1 MVRAYSLDLRERV
14 VAAVVGGAPVRA
26 VASRFGVSVSSVVK
40 WSQAFRTTGTAAAK
54 PVGGKTPY
62 ALVAQ
67 RAWLLERIAEKPDL
81 TLRAVQGEL
90 ADRGLKAS
98 YHAVWDFFAREG
110 ITFKKK
116 PARVRA
122 GQTGRGPKADTLEA
136 IPAPD

>member
-1 MVRAYSLDLRERV
+1 MVRAYSQDLRERM
-14 VAAVVGGAPVRA
+14 VAAVLDGSSVRA
-26 VASRFGVSVSSVVK
+26 VATRFGVSVSSVVK
-40 WSQAFRTTGTAAAK
+40 WSQAFRATGTVAAK
-54 PVGGKTPY
+54 PIGGKAPF

-67 RAWLLERIAEKPDL
+67 RGWLLERIAAKPDL
-81 TLRAVQGEL
+81 TLRAIQGEL

-116 PARVRA
+116 PARRRA
-122 GQTGRGPKADTLEA
+122 GSTGRGAQTDPVEA

>member
-14 VAAVVGGAPVRA
+14 VAAVLDGAPVRA
-26 VASRFGVSVSSVVK
+26 VATRFGVSVSSVVK
-40 WSQAFRTTGTAAAK
+40 WSQAFRATGTAAAK
-54 PVGGKTPY
+54 PIGGKVPY

-81 TLRAVQGEL
+81 TLRALQGEL

-116 PARVRA
+116 PARRRA
-122 GQTGRGPKADTLEA
+122 GPTGRGAPTGAVEA

>member
-14 VAAVVGGAPVRA
+14 VAAVLDGAPVRA
-26 VASRFGVSVSSVVK
+26 VATRFGVSVSSVVK
-40 WSQAFRTTGTAAAK
+40 WSQAFRATGTAAAK
-54 PVGGKTPY
+54 PIGGKVPY

-81 TLRAVQGEL
+81 TLRALQGEL

-98 YHAVWDFFAREG
+98 YPAVWDFFAREG

-116 PARVRA
+116 PARSRA
-122 GQTGRGPKADTLEA
+122 GSTGRGA
-136 IPAPD
+136 

>member
-14 VAAVVGGAPVRA
+14 VAAVLDGAPVRA
-26 VASRFGVSVSSVVK
+26 VATRFGVSVSSVVK
-40 WSQAFRTTGTAAAK
+40 WSQAFRATGTAAAK
-54 PVGGKTPY
+54 PIGGKVPY

-81 TLRAVQGEL
+81 TLRALQGEL

-116 PARVRA
+116 PARRRA
-122 GQTGRGPKADTLEA
+122 GPAGRGAPTGAVEA